1 MPPRI
6 LIVEDSATQAMAL
19 CMVLESQ
26 QFLVDRV
33 ASGEEALAFLQTSAV
48 DIVLSDIVMPGMS
61 GYTLCERIKAVPATA
76 NLPVVLLTSLGDPLD
91 IVRGLECGADNY
103 VTKPYEP
110 EYLCA
115 RIRNVLDRQ
124 LLRRAPKASLGVNV
138 SFLGTTFSINSE
150 KEQILDLFISSV
162 EDVVRTNRA
171 LQESQSELAAAQAR
185 LEEYAH
191 GMYRQA
197 QISTEKYAALMHQA
211 SDAIAVLDVEGRIV
225 EANVQAT
232 ELLGMPMHQ
241 LCGHPLA
248 DFATPDCAPRLT
260 QALAGLRE
268 VPRVTADLDFVHATG
283 RIATC
288 GFSASRTNSEH
299 WDLVLVILH
308 DVTDVRNATNRA
320 HASQAKLAQAQ
331 QVAAVG
337 SWERNLVTG
346 ASEWSDETC
355 RILGIPQQAAS
366 ARGNLFLE
374 SVHPDDRAAAVDALR
389 RAEREGRAIDIEVK
403 VVRKDRATRVVH
415 VRGEAVYDARR
426 VRVALLGTLQDV
438 TEQRLLETQLR
449 QAQKMEAVGQLAGGV
464 AHDFN
469 NLLTVI
475 TSYSVMLISEL
486 PIDSPIRADIQE
498 IAAAAARAET
508 LTRQL
513 LAFSRQQ
520 VLQPQSVD
528 VGALALG
535 LRTLL
540 RRLVREDIEIVTV
553 IDPATGVAWAD
564 PGQIEQVLVNLVVN
578 ARDAMPEGG
587 TITLTTAACEHASAG
602 APPSPHVLIKV
613 ADTGLGI
620 PPEVQARM
628 FEPFYTTKEAGKGT
642 GLGLST
648 VYGIVRQSG
657 GDIVVDSTVGIGT
670 TFRIYL
676 PIGTVTHQPKHSTG
690 QYRIAPTTGET
701 VLVVED
707 DDALRTAICRI
718 LRKQGYQ
725 VLEVRNGREA
735 LDLCAQQ
742 TVPIHLVLSDI
753 VMPEMSGHEL
763 AQQMAAL
770 HPETSLLLMSGYNRE
785 AVTHNGITASSAGF
799 LQKPFTPESLA
810 AKVREVL
817 DGVPL
822 EFVL

>member
-1 MPPRI
+1 VPTKV
-6 LIVEDSATQAMAL
+6 LVVEDSATQAMAL

-26 QFLVDRV
+26 QFLVHRV
-33 ASGEEALAFLQTSAV
+33 ASGEEALAYLQTSAV

-61 GYTLCERIKAVPATA
+61 GYTLCERIKMMPATA
-76 NLPVVLLTSLGDPLD
+76 SLPVVLLTSLSDPRD

-124 LLRRAPKASLGVNV
+124 LLRRMPKASAGVNV
-138 SFLGTTFSINSE
+138 SFLGTTFSINSD

-162 EDVVRTNRA
+162 EDVARTNRA
-171 LQESQSELAAAQAR
+171 LQESQNELAATQAR
-185 LEEYAH
+185 LEEYAR

-211 SDAIAVLDVEGRIV
+211 SDAIAVLDLDGRIV
-225 EANVQAT
+225 EANIQAT

-241 LCGHPLA
+241 LCGRPLQ
-248 DFATPDCAPRLT
+248 DFATRGCAPQLT
-260 QALAGLRE
+260 DALARLRE

-283 RIATC
+283 QVATC
-288 GFSASRTNSEH
+288 GFSASRTNGEQ

-308 DVTDVRNATNRA
+308 DVTEIRTATNRA
-320 HASQAKLAQAQ
+320 RISQAKLAQAQ

-337 SWERNLVTG
+337 SWERDLVTG
-346 ASEWSDETC
+346 VSEWSDETC
-355 RILGIPQQAAS
+355 RILGVAQPVSNAFENQ
-366 ARGNLFLE
+366 FLA
-374 SVHPDDRAAAVDALR
+374 SVHPSDRAAAADAVG
-389 RAEREGRAIDIEVK
+389 RAEREGRPVDIEVK
-403 VVRKDRATRVVH
+403 IIRKDGATRVVH
-415 VRGEAVYDARR
+415 VRGAAMYDERR

-475 TSYSVMLISEL
+475 TSYSVMLMSEL
-486 PIDSPIRADIQE
+486 PSDSPIRPDIQE
-498 IAAAAARAET
+498 IAAAAERAET

-535 LRTLL
+535 LRSML
-540 RRLVREDIEIVTV
+540 RRLVREDIEIATV
-553 IDPATGVAWAD
+553 IDPVAGVAWAD

-578 ARDAMPEGG
+578 ARDAMPDGG
-587 TITLTTAACEHASAG
+587 TVTIRTAACEHASAG
-602 APPSPHVLIKV
+602 APSSPHVLV
-613 ADTGLGI
+613 EVSDTGEGMT
-620 PPEVQARM
+620 PEVQARM
-628 FEPFYTTKEAGKGT
+628 FEPFYTTKESGKGT

-657 GDIVVDSTVGIGT
+657 GDIAVDSVPGTGT

-676 PIGTVTHQPKHSTG
+676 PIATVTHQPKQNTG
-690 QYRIAPTTGET
+690 QYRIAPTGGET

-707 DDALRTAICRI
+707 DDALRTATSRI

-725 VLEVRNGREA
+725 VQEVCNGREA
-735 LDLCAQQ
+735 LECCARHAE
-742 TVPIHLVLSDI
+742 PIHLVLSDI

-763 AQQMAAL
+763 AQQLAAL
-770 HPETSLLLMSGYNRE
+770 HPRTSVLLMSGYNRE
-785 AVTHNGITASSAGF
+785 AVTGGGITRSSAGF
-799 LQKPFTPESLA
+799 LQKPFTPKSLA
-810 AKVREVL
+810 SKVREVL

-822 EFVL
+822 DFVM